1 MNLPGVTVEVTQ
13 IAALLK
19 ERVCNGAVLHDT
31 RPRHCGSVQLQS
43 CQSQSKNCFY
53 NVHVHPPLS
62 ANPRWHP
69 VLVTGVSHQGRDL
82 RAEQN

>member
-1 MNLPGVTVEVTQ
+1 MTQGRDTVVAFSFSLAKVSLQKKTILR
-13 IAALLK
+13 IAFFLK
-19 ERVCNGAVLHDT
+19 KKK
-31 RPRHCGSVQLQS
+31 
-43 CQSQSKNCFY
+43 KNCFY